1 MLILDLLSQLITK
14 LFVVMHLE
22 VMGIGICPKLDILLF
37 RPIVPAADALRNEW
51 DAPKV
56 MLLPS

>member
-22 VMGIGICPKLDILLF
+22 VMGIGICPKSDILLF
-37 RPIVPAADALRNEW
+37 RPVVPAADALRNEW
-51 DAPKV
+51 DAPR
-56 MLLPS
+56 